1 MRFSIDARKTI
12 PENAQHYYEEA
23 KKAQRKVE
31 GAKIALEETKKKV
44 AELEEKRK
52 LLEEE
57 SSQTTPEKKEKREK
71 KWFDAFRS
79 FSSSDGFLVVGGR
92 DADSNEGLI
101 KRHVEKEDLIFHAD
115 VQGAPFFV
123 IKNPEGKEISE
134 STLAET
140 AAAAAS
146 YSKAWQ
152 ANWGSCDVYY
162 VKPEQVTKTANAGEY
177 VPKGAFMIYGTK
189 NWFRGTALMLAIG
202 YSPEEG
208 VVAGPVS
215 AVEKKTKRLAKIIPG
230 DKKSKELAEDIKKSL
245 LRAAGKEES
254 EKIKSIKLDDIQ
266 RLIPA
271 GKGRLAK

>member
-1 MRFSIDARKTI
+1 MRFTIDPRKTI

-31 GAKIALEETKKKV
+31 GAKVALEETRKKI
-44 AELEEKRK
+44 AELEETQK

-57 SSQTTPEKKEKREK
+57 SSQTTPEKKERKER

-79 FSSSDGFLVVGGR
+79 FASSDGFLVVGGR
-92 DADSNEGLI
+92 DASSNESLI
-101 KRHVEKEDLIFHAD
+101 KKHMEKDDIIFHAD

-123 IKNPEGKEISE
+123 IKNPEGKEIPE
-134 STLAET
+134 TTRAEA

-152 ANWGSCDVYY
+152 AGWGSCDVYY
-162 VKPEQVTKTANAGEY
+162 VTSEQVTKTTKAGEY
-177 VPKGAFMIYGTK
+177 IAKGAFMIYGTK
-189 NWFRGTALMLAIG
+189 NWFRGTALTLAIG
-202 YSPEEG
+202 FDTHEG
-208 VVAGPVS
+208 IVWGPAS
-215 AVEKKTKRLAKIIPG
+215 AIEKKMRSVKIIPG
-230 DKKSKELAEDIKKSL
+230 DKKSKELAEEIKKTF
-245 LRAAGKEES
+245 LRAAGKEEA

-271 GKGRLAK
+271 GRGRLAK